1 MTLFPRP
8 SPLGRKRKHESLKS
22 NADNYLNLEYLH
34 VDADILIVFVQDV
47 LKLVHVWNLNIVE
60 HRNIVLENNLVVG
73 TQLWMDKCISIRFVS
88 PPTVLFEQK
97 HRYWDADSQVISL

>member
-1 MTLFPRP
+1 M
-8 SPLGRKRKHESLKS
+8 
-22 NADNYLNLEYLH
+22 
-34 VDADILIVFVQDV
+34 DADILIVFVQDV
-47 LKLVHVWNLNIVE
+47 LKLVHVWNLNVVE

-97 HRYWDADSQVISL
+97 YRYRDWFHSTGINHNLVCTDVAAVIIQLSFCYQFTILFV

>member
-1 MTLFPRP
+1 MLAQNANQSPTCNLQAGLLFMPMTSFPRP

-47 LKLVHVWNLNIVE
+47 LKLVYVWNLNVVE
-60 HRNIVLENNLVVG
+60 HRNMFLKRE
-73 TQLWMDKCISIRFVS
+73 VS
-88 PPTVLFEQK
+88 VWFTVK
-97 HRYWDADSQVISL
+97 

>member
-1 MTLFPRP
+1 MHLQVGLLYMITTKFPRP

-47 LKLVHVWNLNIVE
+47 LKLVHVWNKYNSYSYKSFISA
-60 HRNIVLENNLVVG
+60 RLVVVFY
-73 TQLWMDKCISIRFVS
+73 LPIS
-88 PPTVLFEQK
+88 VLTRNFADGIIIN
-97 HRYWDADSQVISL
+97 DARKVK

>member
-1 MTLFPRP
+1 MHLQVGLLYMITTQFPRP

-47 LKLVHVWNLNIVE
+47 LKLVHVWNLNVVE
-60 HRNIVLENNLVVG
+60 HRNMFLKRE
-73 TQLWMDKCISIRFVS
+73 VS
-88 PPTVLFEQK
+88 VWFTVK
-97 HRYWDADSQVISL
+97 

>member
-1 MTLFPRP
+1 MQAGLLFMITTQFPRP

-47 LKLVHVWNLNIVE
+47 LKLVHVWNLNVME
-60 HRNIVLENNLVVG
+60 HRNIIFENNFVVG
-73 TQLWMDKCISIRFVS
+73 TQLRMDKCIGI
-88 PPTVLFEQK
+88 
-97 HRYWDADSQVISL
+97 

>member
-1 MTLFPRP
+1 M
-8 SPLGRKRKHESLKS
+8 
-22 NADNYLNLEYLH
+22 
-34 VDADILIVFVQDV
+34 DADILIVFVQDV
-47 LKLVHVWNLNIVE
+47 LKLVHVWNLNVVE

-97 HRYWDADSQVISL
+97 HRYWDWFHPVRIDHNLVCTDVAAVIIQFSFCYQFTIMFV